1 MTHRNPLWK
10 DYGWRRVDWHLVSN
24 GRFLQLGGRH
34 DLGHLGL
41 YLCAGGGGADYLVHG
56 RLEHLVEYDVGRGV
70 ELALKRYGAYALII
84 KPEQSFR

>member
-1 MTHRNPLWK
+1 M
-10 DYGWRRVDWHLVSN
+10 SN

-41 YLCAGGGGADYLVHG
+41 NLYASGGGADNLVPG
-56 RLEHLVEYDVGRGV
+56 RLEHLVEDNVGRGV
-70 ELALKRYGAYALII
+70 ERALKRYGAYALII